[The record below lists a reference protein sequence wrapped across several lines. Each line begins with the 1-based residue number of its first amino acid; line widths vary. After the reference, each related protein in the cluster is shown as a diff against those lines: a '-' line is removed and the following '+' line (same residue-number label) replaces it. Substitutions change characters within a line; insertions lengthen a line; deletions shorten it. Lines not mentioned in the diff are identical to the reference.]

1 MNSRLPGQVLMQH
14 GGGALQVVGG
24 AGQDRI
30 RTEQGPV
37 GERARRPVRQAE
49 APGVDDAAAVGEAV
63 ERHMRVAADDIRS
76 STPTNAS
83 ANHANGL
90 LTSTISSSWR
100 AVAWQNRTGPSPS
113 TSTLT
118 VRGSAARARWS
129 RCARINCR
137 PAQMCRA
144 HARHR
149 SLIDAVEHLD
159 HVALAFAPHPDGALA
174 KSLRQ

>member
-129 RCARINCR
+129 RCAADQLPSRPDVPGSCTAPVPDRRCRTPRPRCARIC
-137 PAQMCRA
+137 
-144 HARHR
+144 
-149 SLIDAVEHLD
+149 S
-159 HVALAFAPHPDGALA
+159 AP
-174 KSLRQ
+174 RWRVR